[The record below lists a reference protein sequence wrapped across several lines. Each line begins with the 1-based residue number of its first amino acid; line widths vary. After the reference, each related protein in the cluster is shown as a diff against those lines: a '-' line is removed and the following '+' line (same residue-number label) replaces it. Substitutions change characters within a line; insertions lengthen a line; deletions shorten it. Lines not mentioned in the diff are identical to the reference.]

1 MPTKISKVAKELNVG
16 IKTLFEYLEKKNMPA
31 EHNSPN
37 VRISDEQ
44 YDLLMKAFNADHD
57 AKRRAEN
64 QAEERKIERKGSQN
78 EANQIKVEELTTQVK
93 KPKILGKID
102 LNTGKPIGP
111 AEAEQHAAPVQ
122 RTPARKRL
130 RNLLK
135 SKRQSTPTRLLL
147 KSTLHPSPRNP
158 LPKNRLSSP
167 SLSSP
172 KSLPNQPKPSLKF
185 SLWRQRPL
193 PSPKNPLPILP

>member
-122 RTPARKRL
+122 PNTSEEAAPKPVEEQAPVNTNTPAPEINTTSDMPAARR
-130 RNLLK
+130 
-135 SKRQSTPTRLLL
+135 
-147 KSTLHPSPRNP
+147 
-158 LPKNRLSSP
+158 
-167 SLSSP
+167 
-172 KSLPNQPKPSLKF
+172 
-185 SLWRQRPL
+185 
-193 PSPKNPLPILP
+193 